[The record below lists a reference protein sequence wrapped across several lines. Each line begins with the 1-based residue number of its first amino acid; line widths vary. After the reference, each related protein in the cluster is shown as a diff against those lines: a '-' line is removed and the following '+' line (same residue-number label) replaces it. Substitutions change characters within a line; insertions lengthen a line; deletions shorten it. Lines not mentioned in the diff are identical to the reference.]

1 MMVGTKVGAGQQ
13 AGHQEVGRSEATIVS
28 GGLKGELSS
37 RVTKKVS
44 QGRRHTGTENIGSE

>member
-1 MMVGTKVGAGQQ
+1 MIVGTKVGAGQQ

-44 QGRRHTGTENIGSE
+44 HGRRHTGTENIGSE